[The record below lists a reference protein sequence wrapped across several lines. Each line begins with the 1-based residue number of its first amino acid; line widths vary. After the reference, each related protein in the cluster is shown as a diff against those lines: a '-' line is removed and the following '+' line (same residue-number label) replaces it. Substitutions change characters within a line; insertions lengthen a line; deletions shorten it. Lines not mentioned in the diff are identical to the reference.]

1 MQPALSSGSAVL
13 RIMGMHGFLDG
24 LSQVIIQFA
33 SIINFSHNLTFVFA
47 SLELHEEFH
56 KYYLRIVK
64 MLKLCEVKS
73 PPVCVL
79 VLPSI

>member
-1 MQPALSSGSAVL
+1 
-13 RIMGMHGFLDG
+13 MGMHGFLDG
-24 LSQVIIQFA
+24 LSQAIIQFA

-47 SLELHEEFH
+47 SFELHAEFH